1 MRLSGPGLLVSL
13 CLTIQGCVSCADWER
28 ARPYHCDPTLKQV
41 TNGEDVQCGS
51 GWRCGLEERCHPI
64 GKPAAY
70 TCATDFDCEAQWRCG
85 PELKC
90 LDATNE
96 ALRPNAFAGALR
108 ARQVSPRVSSEP
120 ALQVASASFPVP
132 QACGPDVPA
141 QTVAFVTEAGTVRST
156 EYPLGRRVLDADA
169 GAGSCDA
176 GPARHV
182 FSSVG
187 TAAPMTRPPLALA
200 DTPEATWVLGTSG
213 QLCRFANLDGALG
226 GCEGIKLD
234 FAATALRSGRL
245 PGLPLVARSEQ
256 RYVLITADGR
266 TTAARR
272 VAPVALGEE
281 QPIHDLLPYQ
291 LIDGGAGLFA
301 VTPAGAFAAEVPAPA
316 PDGGSPE
323 APADE
328 AWLPMH
334 VPGIGCVSD
343 PLPDPVGVLRSVAWA
358 HGAPVLMGVIEKPDG
373 SKHVAAFSGL
383 GSGVGRPGCLAGQLD
398 GVALGDP
405 FTCAACPGEQL
416 ESFTAAP
423 LDELGRFALELRCRS
438 ATGARSVWAARLEQG
453 ACTAE
458 RVVGPDAPLAT
469 VAGTAGP
476 STAATAGAAG
486 EVWLQRG
493 TGYSREARFLDRGP
507 SLVLSGPGSLTVGAP
522 AVSAQLQSG
531 AIEVEAAQLFELREG
546 EGLVAR
552 SGGADLLAAVEGTD
566 RWVLRDATDAGSGN
580 PPSVVELTPEGGKR
594 LLAVFTSTET
604 FKPPYRAVA
613 APGPDGGTLVV
624 VTAFDALLAAELDA
638 PSTPVLRVRLVPLNR
653 SEITALTVLP
663 RAAGGRYVEGWL
675 VSAGRL
681 HRFVA
686 DSPTVWKSD
695 ELPLPVGDP
704 VALFHDG
711 QRGRVAFAD
720 GRVYSL
726 PGRVEIAP
734 ALPEGEGSAR
744 DFVDVCGQ
752 VLSIGDR
759 SAFRL
764 VTDGSSSIGQ
774 WQPVTLPQGGGKP
787 SRLHATA
794 DGAYVFFDDGRVVRL
809 EGLVCL

>member
-1 MRLSGPGLLVSL
+1 MRLSRAGLLVSF
-13 CLTIQGCVSCADWER
+13 CLSLDACVSCADWER
-28 ARPYHCDPTLKQV
+28 ARPYHCDPTVRQV
-41 TNGEDVQCGS
+41 TNGEDTQCGG
-51 GWRCGLEERCHPI
+51 GWRCGLEERCHQI
-64 GKPAAY
+64 GVPDDY
-70 TCATDFDCEAQWRCG
+70 LCATDLDCEAEWRCG
-85 PELKC
+85 PEQKC
-90 LDATNE
+90 LDARNE

-108 ARQVSPRVSSEP
+108 VRQLSPRVSSEP
-120 ALQVASASFPVP
+120 ALQVASASFSAP

-176 GPARHV
+176 GAARHV

-187 TAAPMTRPPLALA
+187 TAPPMTRPPLALA

-213 QLCRFANLDGALG
+213 QLCRFANVDGALG

-234 FAATALRSGRL
+234 FAATALRTGRA

-256 RYVLITADGR
+256 RYVLISADGR
-266 TTAARR
+266 TTTARR
-272 VAPVALGEE
+272 VAPPLLGAE
-281 QPIHDLLPYQ
+281 QPIHDLLPYR
-291 LIDGGAGLFA
+291 LDDAGVALFA
-301 VTPAGAFAAEVPAPA
+301 VTAGGAFVADVPATTDAGAPA
-316 PDGGSPE
+316 

-328 AWLPMH
+328 AWRPARM
-334 VPGIGCVSD
+334 PGLGCPGTTPPPDLIGS
-343 PLPDPVGVLRSVAWA
+343 LRAVGWA
-358 HGAPVLMGVIEKPDG
+358 NGAPVLTGMVEQADA
-373 SKHVAAFSGL
+373 SRHVVVFGGL
-383 GSGVGRPGCLAGQLD
+383 GAVSAMLTCAQPRLD
-398 GVALGDP
+398 GVDPGSAL
-405 FTCAACPGEQL
+405 TCPACAGEQL
-416 ESFTAAP
+416 ESFSAALLPGTA
-423 LDELGRFALELRCRS
+423 RFALELRCR
-438 ATGARSVWAARLEQG
+438 AANGARSVWAAQLDTEGCTQERLPSPH
-453 ACTAE
+453 AA
-458 RVVGPDAPLAT
+458 LAS

-486 EVWLQRG
+486 EVWLQVG
-493 TGYSREARFLDRGP
+493 SGYSREARFLDRGP

-522 AVSAQLQSG
+522 AVSAQLSTG
-531 AIEVEAAQLFELREG
+531 SIEVEAAQLFELREG

-552 SGGADLLAAVEGTD
+552 PGGSDLLAAVEGTD
-566 RWVLRDATDAGSGN
+566 RWVLRDATDAGTGN

-638 PSTPVLRVRLVPLNR
+638 ATTPVLRVRLVPLNR

-663 RAAGGRYVEGWL
+663 RTAEGRYVEGWL
-675 VSAGRL
+675 ISAGRL

-686 DSPTVWKSD
+686 NSPTVWKSD

-711 QRGRVAFAD
+711 QRGRVAFSD

-734 ALPEGEGSAR
+734 ALPAGEGPAR

-752 VLSIGDR
+752 VLSIGER
-759 SAFRL
+759 RAFRL
-764 VTDGSSSIGQ
+764 VTDGSSSIGA
-774 WQPVTLPQGGGKP
+774 WQPVTLPQGGGVP
-787 SRLHATA
+787 VRLHAA
-794 DGAYVFFDDGRVVRL
+794 PDGAYVFFDDGRVVRL